1 MTISFRPGIREAVGT
16 ITGLAGA
23 SGSGKTMTALLYA
36 TGLAQGRKF
45 AVIDT
50 EARRALHYADHQ
62 ALREAARASGLPDD
76 QLVFDHA
83 DLGPPFS
90 PARYREA
97 IEQADQAGYPVI
109 VIDSFS
115 HEHEGDGGLMEWA
128 EQLEQ
133 GVPKPGVDNPRTY
146 GNGWQQDWQVP
157 PVKSPGN
164 WKEPKTAHKKLVSRL
179 LQLRAHLVVCM
190 RAEEKMQLTTE
201 EFTDRNGNK
210 RKKTVVIP
218 AEERPLEERWHPI
231 CEKRFPYELT
241 ASFLLLPGNPG
252 VPVPLKLQDQHK
264 PFFPTDRP
272 ISADAGRQMA
282 EWAGGGAPAPTQPPQ
297 GSPGTQQAGQPSAP
311 ASGAENAP
319 QRITQDRY
327 DELVSAGWN
336 TAYQGMEAVKE
347 WWSQL
352 SRAEQAELK
361 DVKEDW
367 KAKAA
372 EVDQNA
378 QAGAEA

>member
-36 TGLAQGRKF
+36 AGLAQGRKF

-62 ALREAARASGLPDD
+62 ALRDAAKAAGLPDD
-76 QLVFDHA
+76 QPVFDHA
-83 DLGPPFS
+83 DLGPPFT
-90 PARYREA
+90 PDRYREA
-97 IEQADQAGYPVI
+97 IEQASQAGYPVI

-115 HEHEGDGGLMEWA
+115 HEYEGDGGIMEWA
-128 EQLEQ
+128 EQEEAN
-133 GVPKPGVDNPRTY
+133 GVR
-146 GNGWQQDWQVP
+146 
-157 PVKSPGN
+157 SPGN
-164 WKEPKTAHKKLVSRL
+164 WKKPKTAHKKLVSRL

-190 RAEEKMQLTTE
+190 RAEEKMELRQE
-201 EFTDRNGNK
+201 TDERTG

-218 AEERPLEERWHPI
+218 AEQRPLQERWHPI

-311 ASGAENAP
+311 ASGGENAP

-336 TAYQGMEAVKE
+336 TAYQGMEAVKH